1 MDSPRVARPF
11 GVPPKPLP
19 SPSPESDGNWRQE
32 LADLQYRV
40 SKQSPRLNGLAQ
52 PEHKFKLKERPS
64 LTSHGPVRRSQRA
77 SSASDAP
84 RKRTSSESGMS
95 DELLAYRQEISPLSG
110 GNGKSAPRKRVKSMQ
125 DDDNGPHV
133 SNGGMAALFGLAEV
147 VAAR

>member
-1 MDSPRVARPF
+1 
-11 GVPPKPLP
+11 
-19 SPSPESDGNWRQE
+19 
-32 LADLQYRV
+32 
-40 SKQSPRLNGLAQ
+40 
-52 PEHKFKLKERPS
+52 
-64 LTSHGPVRRSQRA
+64 
-77 SSASDAP
+77 
-84 RKRTSSESGMS
+84 MS